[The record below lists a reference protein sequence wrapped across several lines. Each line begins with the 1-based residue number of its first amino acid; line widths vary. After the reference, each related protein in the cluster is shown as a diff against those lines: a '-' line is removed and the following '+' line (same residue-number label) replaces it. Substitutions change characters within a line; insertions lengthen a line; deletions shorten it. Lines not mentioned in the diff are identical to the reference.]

1 MRDFSRRAILST
13 GGMLAAVA
21 AGLYPRIP
29 AAQSPRFFRI
39 ATGPTESAYFAI
51 GSLIGNVVSSPP
63 GARECNRGG
72 NCGVPGLIAVT
83 QTTAGSLANV
93 ELIGRRQVES
103 GLCQADIAHWA
114 FHGSGPYRRQGPVS
128 NLRTIASLY
137 PEVMH
142 LVVRR
147 DSSIKDLRRLRGRVV
162 SLGEPESGTLATAR
176 AVLQAAGVAEREFK
190 PLFLKPAQ
198 ATNALRDA
206 VIDAFF
212 EMAGTPSST
221 IAELA
226 EKTPIDLVPI
236 DDAVRMRLRSANPYF
251 GDDLIPADTYHQIG
265 DVRSVS
271 VGVLWI
277 CGSEV
282 DDKIVDGLTRAL
294 FHPNNRKTLDTG
306 HPFGARIRPE
316 SALEGTALQLHPGAA
331 LYYAEAGLI
340 R

>member
-1 MRDFSRRAILST
+1 MRDFSRRAVLSAS
-13 GGMLAAVA
+13 GAFAAAAV
-21 AGLYPRIP
+21 GLYPRVA

-114 FHGSGPYRRQGPVS
+114 FQGAGPYRRQGPV
-128 NLRTIASLY
+128 NTLRTIANLY

-147 DSSIKDLRRLRGRVV
+147 DSPIKDLRRLRGRVV
-162 SLGEPESGTLATAR
+162 SLGEQDSGTLATAR
-176 AVLQAAGVAEREFK
+176 AILQAAGIAEREFK

-198 ATNALRDA
+198 AANALRDA

-212 EMAGTPSST
+212 EMARSPSTT

-226 EKTPIDLVPI
+226 EKTPIDLVSI
-236 DDAVRMRLRSANPYF
+236 DDAVRTRLRGSNPYF
-251 GDDLIPADTYHQIG
+251 GDDMIPADTYHQVG

-277 CGSEV
+277 CGAEV
-282 DDKIVDGLTRAL
+282 DDKIVYGLTRAL
-294 FHPNNRKTLDTG
+294 FHPNNRKTLDSG

-316 SALEGTALQLHPGAA
+316 TAAEGAALQLHPGAA
-331 LYYAEAGLI
+331 LYYVEAGLI